1 MSSNEELKWTV
12 IAILLMAV
20 PLGSMMIL
28 SELTKY
34 NPRNPSIDLI
44 H

>member
-1 MSSNEELKWTV
+1 MSKHEEFKWTV
-12 IAILLMAV
+12 IAILVMAV
-20 PLGSMMIL
+20 PLGSMMLI